1 MKDALTALLGF
12 GLPALFLFSFAA
24 LLWYIRRRRHVER
37 RMLMNSHHT
46 RYLVLL
52 LALLTASVARPAAQ
66 VSSAQSTPAVASASP
81 VRATAS
87 VSQQPSNAV
96 TTTFGGSL
104 GDIAEYSVIVV
115 NYGQTR
121 WTGSELAVA
130 QQVSLAAGI
139 NVVSIPQ
146 QQNAISAAQGK
157 SLTNKLLLACQG
169 IGFVE
174 SGVTLAKA
182 PNLPKSYPAIGASV
196 AAICTALTPWANA
209 KSAAQLK
216 AAQQATQD
224 LLSDEQ
230 ITIAPAAAYTF
241 TFLGS
246 KKAGFVPV
254 HVVVE

>member
-12 GLPALFLFSFAA
+12 GLPALFLFSFAV

-37 RMLMNSHHT
+37 RMLMNSRHT
-46 RYLVLL
+46 MYLVLL
-52 LALLTASVARPAAQ
+52 LALLTASVARPQ
-66 VSSAQSTPAVASASP
+66 VSPAQSTPAVASASP

-209 KSAAQLK
+209 KSAAQLN